1 MGEKISLFLLRIIRY
16 IYVLF
21 IILFIIGFYN
31 SRPPVFVTFTSIVE
45 VFMGLFLVYR
55 FNPVFNRQISFTKL
69 DREIIMFSA
78 IFILVSSFTD
88 YVNLLLIYAQNIVKE
103 IIKIE
108 K

>member
-21 IILFIIGFYN
+21 IILFIIGLYN

-45 VFMGLFLVYR
+45 VFMALFLIYR